1 MDMTIEFKLYIK
13 KMQDLL
19 KNEKIQPLLKRKN
32 SKELMEKL
40 ENTVQHKKEN
50 IEKIKTLIKEKNTNK
65 NVNEVTN
72 NLIENFNKKQTSND
86 DLINKDIA
94 GQEENFKKRLE
105 ERRSFRSASQS
116 HIAFKVIF

>member
-1 MDMTIEFKLYIK
+1 MTIEFKLYIK